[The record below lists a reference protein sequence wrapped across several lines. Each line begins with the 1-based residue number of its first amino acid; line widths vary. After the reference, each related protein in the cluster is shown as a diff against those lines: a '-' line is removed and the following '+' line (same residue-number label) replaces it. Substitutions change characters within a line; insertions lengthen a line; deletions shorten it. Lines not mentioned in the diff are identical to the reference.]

1 MSVHESSDGT
11 GQGGTARPDT
21 GREEPGRP
29 RDAVSVTAFA
39 ASLLGAGLVA
49 VPLAVWGLTR
59 TGPDARRGRGF
70 AVAALAVS
78 VAWVVVALVLV
89 YRPVVLGSHTIAAA
103 VRGGAAPSTPAV
115 VVPSPEATASA
126 PGPEEVDQRVEKV
139 YWEELEAGM
148 CIRVPADDA
157 VDIPVVDCR
166 AEHDVEVLARARL
179 SGADEWPGDAAVEAS
194 ADRRCR
200 EEFAEHIGIGY
211 DDSVLEL
218 DFWTNDPEG
227 WAEGGRTLVCLV
239 HDPSTPTLT
248 EALAGAAR

>member
-1 MSVHESSDGT
+1 MSVQDSSDGA
-11 GQGGTARPDT
+11 GQGDT
-21 GREEPGRP
+21 GRRGAGRDEPGRP
-29 RDAVSVTAFA
+29 TDAVSVCAFV

-49 VPLAVWGLTR
+49 VPLATWGLTR
-59 TGPDARRGRGF
+59 TGPEARRGRGL

-103 VRGGAAPSTPAV
+103 VRGGATPSTPAV
-115 VVPSPEATASA
+115 VVPSRQTPTSA
-126 PGPEEVDQRVEKV
+126 PSPEEVDQRVETV
-139 YWEELEAGM
+139 YWEELEAGT
-148 CIRVPADDA
+148 CLRVPADDA

-166 AEHDVEVLARARL
+166 AEHDEEVLARSEL
-179 SGADEWPGDAAVEAS
+179 SGPDAWPGDAAVEAS

-200 EEFAEHIGIGY
+200 EAFADHIGIGY

-218 DFWTNDPEG
+218 GFWTNDAEG
-227 WAEGGRTLVCLV
+227 WAQGGRTLVCLV
-239 HDPSTPTLT
+239 HDPSTPTST